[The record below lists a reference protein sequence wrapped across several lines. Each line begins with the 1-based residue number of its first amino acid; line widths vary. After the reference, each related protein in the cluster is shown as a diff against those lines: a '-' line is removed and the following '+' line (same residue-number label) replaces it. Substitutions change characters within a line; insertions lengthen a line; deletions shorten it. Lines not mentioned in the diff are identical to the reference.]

1 MLCKWLVV
9 TSIDFL
15 TLRELRES
23 KSSITNNTICQNETQ
38 SSSHNKEMNWIR
50 VKNTVKEVKKF
61 KL

>member
-1 MLCKWLVV
+1 VV
-9 TSIDFL
+9 TSIEFL